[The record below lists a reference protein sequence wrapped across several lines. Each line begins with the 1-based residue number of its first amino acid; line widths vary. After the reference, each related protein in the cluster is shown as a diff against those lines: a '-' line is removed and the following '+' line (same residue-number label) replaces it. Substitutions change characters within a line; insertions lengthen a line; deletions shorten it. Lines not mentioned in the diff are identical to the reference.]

1 MSSRD
6 YQFCLRVAQLAAHV
20 LWEHGVGSSN
30 LSAETSIRGACGA
43 VAALR
48 DVTPADV
55 GSIPTTHP
63 IAHPPLVAEQGY
75 APVSETGAHGHVR
88 STRTEGTRQHFPAP

>member
-1 MSSRD
+1 VSSRG
-6 YQFCLRVAQLAAHV
+6 YQINLRVAQLAAHV

-30 LSAETSIRGACGA
+30 LSAETSIGGACGA

-48 DVTPADV
+48 NVNPVVV

-63 IAHPPLVAEQGY
+63 KSKGRKRA
-75 APVSETGAHGHVR
+75 APVTWL
-88 STRTEGTRQHFPAP
+88 